1 VALELIYLF
10 AAVPLISDEPAILEG
25 IHELLGL
32 ELRAAQELDH
42 RCTQPA
48 FATDVSGWRNISK
61 VRSQTA
67 SKLL

>member
-1 VALELIYLF
+1 MTLELIYLF
-10 AAVPLISDEPAILEG
+10 AAVPLISDESAVLER

-32 ELRAAQELDH
+32 ELRAAQQLDH

-48 FATDVSGWRNISK
+48 FAPDVSGWRNISE
-61 VRSQTA
+61 VRSQAA